1 MLKLWLLMNAK
12 KNKIRVGVIFGGK
25 SVEHRVSLQSAKN
38 IMEAIDKNKYE
49 VVPIGIDKNG
59 RWLLNNSTK
68 LLLND
73 NNPKLIKLNNEASV
87 TLALSP
93 GEQNRRLQSSSE
105 EIQAKQIDVAFPVLH
120 GTFGEDGTM
129 QGLLKLLDVPFVGA
143 SVLGSALGM
152 DKDVQ
157 KRLLKAAGITVADFL
172 VFERGYKIN
181 FKNIVKQ
188 LGLPFFVKSAN
199 SGSSVG
205 ISRVDNQKQLKNAIA
220 KAFKYDRKILIEEFI
235 KGRELE
241 CSVLGNDKPIA
252 SIPGEIIVNNHD
264 FYSYEAK
271 YIDEKGA
278 TLVIPAKLPKNVVK
292 KIQTIA
298 IQSFKALCIEG
309 MARVDFFLR
318 NGEEVI
324 VNELNTMPGFTKIS
338 MYPKLWEA
346 SGISYTKLMDRLI
359 MLAIERFSEEK
370 KLKTSVDL

>member
-1 MLKLWLLMNAK
+1 MNTK

-25 SVEHRVSLQSAKN
+25 SAEHEVSLQSAKN
-38 IMEAIDKNKYE
+38 IMEAIDKDKYE
-49 VVPIGIDKNG
+49 VVPIGIDKGG

-68 LLLND
+68 FLLNAND
-73 NNPKLIKLNNEASV
+73 PKLIKLNNEANV
-87 TLALSP
+87 VLALSP
-93 GEQNRRLQSSSE
+93 GGQNGQLLSSSD
-105 EIQAKQIDVAFPVLH
+105 EIRAKQIDVAFPILH

-143 SVLGSALGM
+143 SVLGSAVGM
-152 DKDVQ
+152 DKDIQ
-157 KRLLKAAGITVADFL
+157 KRLLLAAGIPIANFL
-172 VFERGYKIN
+172 VFEKNSKIN
-181 FKNIVKQ
+181 FKNTVKQ
-188 LGLPFFVKSAN
+188 LSLPFFIKPAN

-205 ISRVDNQKQLKNAIA
+205 ISRVDNQKQFKNAVA
-220 KAFKYDRKILIEEFI
+220 EAFKYDGKILIEESI

-252 SIPGEIIVNNHD
+252 SIPGEIVLNNHD

-278 TLVIPAKLPKNVVK
+278 TLAIPAKLPKNIIK

-298 IQSFKALCIEG
+298 IKSFKTLCLEG

-318 NGEEVI
+318 NGNEVI
-324 VNELNTMPGFTKIS
+324 VNELNTIPGFTKIS

-346 SGISYTKLMDRLI
+346 SGMFYPELIDRLI
-359 MLAIERFSEEK
+359 TLALERFSKEK
-370 KLKTSVDL
+370 KLKTSVDLS